1 MCTLSQI
8 EEMVNDLK
16 NINQVI
22 DGVIVQLK
30 SLQEKKINGTVTE
43 QELSEYRTIKEVVHA
58 LQSVA

>member
-1 MCTLSQI
+1 MCTLKTINQI
-8 EEMVNDLK
+8 VDELK
-16 NINQVI
+16 EVNQVI

>member
-1 MCTLSQI
+1 MSQI

>member
-30 SLQEKKINGTVTE
+30 SLQEKKLNGTVTE